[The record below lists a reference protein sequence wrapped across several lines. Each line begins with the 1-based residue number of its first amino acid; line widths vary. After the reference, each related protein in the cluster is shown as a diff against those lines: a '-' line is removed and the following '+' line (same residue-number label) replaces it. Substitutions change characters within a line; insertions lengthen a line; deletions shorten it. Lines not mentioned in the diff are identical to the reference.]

1 MKIRIAKG
9 IKDNRKILILFF
21 IVAWVLRIAYLSSRA
36 ERLIIFGWIDW
47 WDEMAQNFLIGR
59 GFLAENP
66 FGGSQPFYALR
77 GPIFPVFLLF
87 NHLLFGNNFFLI
99 KVMICLLNALT
110 IFLIYDIAKGIFE
123 KKIGLF
129 AAAIS
134 AVFPTFIYFSIVSA
148 PDILATFLLA
158 ITISLLLRGSRNNSY
173 LINAIGGIALGLTIL
188 CRSAYIAF
196 LPFVLFWQ
204 GFVASSSSRGRKS
217 VIIFLFTLLTMMP
230 WVVRNY
236 RIMHAFIPLSTNGG
250 WVFWS
255 ANNPYMNKGP
265 RGQCMPTEIENLKEK
280 LKRMS
285 EVEADSYLRQITF
298 SYIRKNPLLYCQR
311 ALNRF
316 GRFWA
321 LFPHKKYY
329 SYSFWL
335 GSGVIYIPLF
345 LLAFVGA
352 LFAKEKQ
359 KDCSLFYFLFLSQTI
374 VNMVTRACIRYRLP
388 IEPYLIIL
396 ATFGFF
402 VIRSKIKCQ
411 KEF

>member
-1 MKIRIAKG
+1 
-9 IKDNRKILILFF
+9 
-21 IVAWVLRIAYLSSRA
+21 
-36 ERLIIFGWIDW
+36 
-47 WDEMAQNFLIGR
+47 
-59 GFLAENP
+59 
-66 FGGSQPFYALR
+66 
-77 GPIFPVFLLF
+77 
-87 NHLLFGNNFFLI
+87 
-99 KVMICLLNALT
+99 
-110 IFLIYDIAKGIFE
+110 
-123 KKIGLF
+123 
-129 AAAIS
+129 
-134 AVFPTFIYFSIVSA
+134 
-148 PDILATFLLA
+148 
-158 ITISLLLRGSRNNSY
+158 
-173 LINAIGGIALGLTIL
+173 
-188 CRSAYIAF
+188 
-196 LPFVLFWQ
+196 
-204 GFVASSSSRGRKS
+204 
-217 VIIFLFTLLTMMP
+217 MP

-265 RGQCMPTEIENLKEK
+265 RGQCMPTEIGNLKEK